1 MIRLSR
7 MADYGVVI
15 MTFLAGHRCEIHTA
29 QRVADAT
36 GLPQAAV
43 GKLLKAFARAGLLES
58 QRGSHGGYCLNRRAE
73 DISIAEV
80 VEAVEGPIALTLCV
94 DRQAGSCDVEAL
106 CPMRGGWNRLNRAL
120 VEAFESVSLAAMA
133 PVPAPPAALP
143 AVPAHIAR

>member
-15 MTFLAGHRCEIHTA
+15 MTFLAGHRREIHTA
-29 QRVADAT
+29 QRVAEAT
-36 GLPQAAV
+36 GLPQAAA
-43 GKLLKAFARAGLLES
+43 GKLLKSFARAGLLQS
-58 QRGSHGGYCLNRRAE
+58 QRGSHGGYRLDRRAE

-94 DRQAGSCDVEAL
+94 DRKTGSCDVEAL

-133 PVPAPPAALP
+133 PALPPPAAP
-143 AVPAHIAR
+143 PVAPR

>member
-15 MTFLAGHRCEIHTA
+15 MTFLAGRRCEIHTA
-29 QRVADAT
+29 QRVAEAT

-58 QRGSHGGYCLNRRAE
+58 QRGSHGGYRLDRRAE

-120 VEAFESVSLAAMA
+120 VTAFESVSLAAMA
-133 PVPAPPAALP
+133 PVPAPAPP
-143 AVPAHIAR
+143 PGVAHVSR